1 VAKLCAYE
9 SLFQYSKDQENF
21 VNSYETGV
29 RKLSAF
35 TAIHELDDGEEQ
47 DPADF
52 EDASNIEDD
61 SLSFGEMEEEIIA
74 FCDPEIKSP
83 SDIEEQN
90 HSLNTSVGSYQ
101 ESERA
106 EAAKKYE
113 TVSEKLSGK
122 PVFDIATQLQLG
134 SDQEHEDSFESARA
148 FSF

>member
-1 VAKLCAYE
+1 MFRHEHRHIRQIHRHYYVAKLCAYE
-9 SLFQYSKDQENF
+9 TLFQYSKDQENF

-29 RKLSAF
+29 SKLSAF

-74 FCDPEIKSP
+74 FCDPDIKSP

-90 HSLNTSVGSYQ
+90 HSLNTSIGSSQ
-101 ESERA
+101 ELENA
-106 EAAKKYE
+106 ESARKNE
-113 TVSEKLSGK
+113 TTTK
-122 PVFDIATQLQLG
+122 PVFNIANQMQL
-134 SDQEHEDSFESARA
+134 RV
-148 FSF
+148 

>member
-1 VAKLCAYE
+1 M
-9 SLFQYSKDQENF
+9 
-21 VNSYETGV
+21 
-29 RKLSAF
+29 SAF

-90 HSLNTSVGSYQ
+90 HSLNTSIGSSQ
-101 ESERA
+101 ELENAESARKNETTTEIFSE
-106 EAAKKYE
+106 
-113 TVSEKLSGK
+113 K
-122 PVFDIATQLQLG
+122 PVFNIANQMQLKV
-134 SDQEHEDSFESARA
+134 DQELDSSFDSNRA

>member
-21 VNSYETGV
+21 VNSFETGV
-29 RKLSAF
+29 SKLSAF

-106 EAAKKYE
+106 EAAKK
-113 TVSEKLSGK
+113 VRNC
-122 PVFDIATQLQLG
+122 F
-134 SDQEHEDSFESARA
+134 
-148 FSF
+148 